1 MTTEV
6 NAHQASLRLPLNYV
20 RLHYNFSRGKTMMQ
34 QKLPIPITL
43 NIDFILW
50 HKQLIVHCKY
60 VQWKYSGSAFKK
72 L

>member
-43 NIDFILW
+43 NIDLILW
-50 HKQLIVHCKY
+50 HTRLTVCAVKC
-60 VQWKYSGSAFKK
+60 
-72 L
+72 